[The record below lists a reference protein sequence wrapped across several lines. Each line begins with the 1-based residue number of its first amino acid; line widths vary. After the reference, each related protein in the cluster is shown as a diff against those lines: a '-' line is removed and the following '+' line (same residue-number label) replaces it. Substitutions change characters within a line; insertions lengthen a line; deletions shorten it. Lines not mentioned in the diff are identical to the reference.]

1 MPERTNEVTPERVLA
16 GVQAQL
22 KRSSSFADT
31 IDPVAALKT
40 YGRLLD
46 LVRPRLASFRVAAGL
61 PARPRAFASTHAE
74 IATRTYRHRTAPSDR
89 VFTYWD
95 KPLETAPPL
104 VQACIA
110 QMRTVYPALC
120 VLDRTSVRDVVEIP
134 VRIAEL
140 LEVDR
145 PAHFSD
151 YIRTK
156 ILEERGGIWADAT
169 AWIGRNLDDDLER
182 EYLRAGTIFPRWTR
196 RTIANWFIASYPH
209 TPLLSLQRMTLDAW
223 WEENDDLPH
232 YFLYHRIFE
241 VLQRLVPE
249 VRGQWD
255 AAPTLSAAGAHRL
268 QLEMMQPW
276 RPDTLTTIAQSAPL
290 QKLSY
295 KYDEVPA
302 GSVLEH
308 LTRDYATDAA
318 EPA

>member
-1 MPERTNEVTPERVLA
+1 M
-16 GVQAQL
+16 
-22 KRSSSFADT
+22 
-31 IDPVAALKT
+31 
-40 YGRLLD
+40 
-46 LVRPRLASFRVAAGL
+46 
-61 PARPRAFASTHAE
+61 
-74 IATRTYRHRTAPSDR
+74 
-89 VFTYWD
+89 
-95 KPLETAPPL
+95 
-104 VQACIA
+104 
-110 QMRTVYPALC
+110 YPALR

-169 AWIGRNLDDDLER
+169 AWICRNLDDDLER
-182 EYLRAGTIFPRWTR
+182 EYLCAGTIFPRWTR

-209 TPLLSLQRMTLDAW
+209 TPLLSPQRMTLDAW

-276 RPDTLTTIAQSAPL
+276 RPDTLTTIAPL

>member
-1 MPERTNEVTPERVLA
+1 M
-16 GVQAQL
+16 
-22 KRSSSFADT
+22 
-31 IDPVAALKT
+31 
-40 YGRLLD
+40 LD

-110 QMRTVYPALC
+110 QMRTVYPALR

-169 AWIGRNLDDDLER
+169 VWIGRNLDDDLER

-196 RTIANWFIASYPH
+196 RTIANWFIC
-209 TPLLSLQRMTLDAW
+209 LLYTSPSPRDLSTSRM
-223 WEENDDLPH
+223 PS
-232 YFLYHRIFE
+232 
-241 VLQRLVPE
+241 
-249 VRGQWD
+249 
-255 AAPTLSAAGAHRL
+255 SA
-268 QLEMMQPW
+268 
-276 RPDTLTTIAQSAPL
+276 
-290 QKLSY
+290 
-295 KYDEVPA
+295 
-302 GSVLEH
+302 
-308 LTRDYATDAA
+308 
-318 EPA
+318 